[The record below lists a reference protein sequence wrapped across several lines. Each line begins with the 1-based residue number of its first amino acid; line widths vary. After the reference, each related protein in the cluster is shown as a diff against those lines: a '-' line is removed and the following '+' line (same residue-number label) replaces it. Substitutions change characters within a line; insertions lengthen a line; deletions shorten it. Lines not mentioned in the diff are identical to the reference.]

1 MIKTNKIIK
10 WLEEQNQVNNKI
22 FNTKKSFNQFLM
34 EDICDEVLSEL
45 DSLFGSRI
53 MILNIIEELKEDE
66 AKYDETNKNVFIDY
80 TVNKK
85 AKIIKLKY
93 LLKNNQSYI
102 RHEAVAKKQLNNIVE
117 LGLLN
122 IKELSIKRVHGKE
135 LREYIFTYR

>member
-1 MIKTNKIIK
+1 MVKTNKIIK

-22 FNTKKSFNQFLM
+22 FNTKKSFNRFLM

-93 LLKNNQSYI
+93 LLKNNQSYT
-102 RHEAVAKKQLNNIVE
+102 RHEAAAKKQLNNIAE

-122 IKELSIKRVHGKE
+122 IQELSIKRVHGKE

>member
-34 EDICDEVLSEL
+34 EDICNEVLSEL

>member
-1 MIKTNKIIK
+1 MIKNNKIIK

>member
-66 AKYDETNKNVFIDY
+66 AKYDETSKNVFIDY

-93 LLKNNQSYI
+93 LLKNNQSYT
-102 RHEAVAKKQLNNIVE
+102 RHEAAAKKQLNNIAE

-122 IKELSIKRVHGKE
+122 IQELSIKRVHGKE

>member
-1 MIKTNKIIK
+1 MVKTNKIIK

-22 FNTKKSFNQFLM
+22 FNTKKSFNRFLM

-102 RHEAVAKKQLNNIVE
+102 RHEAVAKKQLNNIAE

-122 IKELSIKRVHGKE
+122 IQELSIKRVHGKE